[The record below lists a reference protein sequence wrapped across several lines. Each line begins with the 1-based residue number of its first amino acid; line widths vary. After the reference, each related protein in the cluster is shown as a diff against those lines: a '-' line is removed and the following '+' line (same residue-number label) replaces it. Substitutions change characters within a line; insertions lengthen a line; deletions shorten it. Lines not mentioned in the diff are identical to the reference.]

1 VHFENHFHGR
11 SSRLLALRRGDSAI
25 FGARKTLAERSEGAG
40 QYSHRQIHRAVIQG
54 PRGGGDGS
62 FRASSDRSWRDVSA
76 AVSNSI
82 TKAAAVL
89 GTCRELRLCRVLDE
103 VVSWIFKQAFE
114 GCAAYAAA
122 MYGIPVGELRDC
134 SDPADEP
141 QTSREHTD
149 RRLASQP
156 SGEISANAK
165 GNVLS
170 LAESRIARLEAEFV
184 APPQPVRVGSPGWIA
199 SISPIVAK
207 IRSQIRQRRERR
219 LAAELQC
226 FDDRSLR
233 DIGISRCDIEYLV
246 RHGDRRE

>member
-1 VHFENHFHGR
+1 MHFENHFHGGR
-11 SSRLLALRRGDSAI
+11 SSRFVLREGDSAI
-25 FGARKTLAERSEGAG
+25 FGAGKMPAERSKTVG
-40 QYSHRQIHRAVIQG
+40 
-54 PRGGGDGS
+54 
-62 FRASSDRSWRDVSA
+62 
-76 AVSNSI
+76 
-82 TKAAAVL
+82 VL
-89 GTCRELRLCRVLDE
+89 GACRELRLCRALDA

-134 SDPADEP
+134 RDPADES
-141 QTSREHTD
+141 QMAREHTD
-149 RRLASQP
+149 RSVSQT
-156 SGEISANAK
+156 SGEISTNAN
-165 GNVLS
+165 GNILY
-170 LAESRIARLEAEFV
+170 LGESSIVRLEAEFS
-184 APPQPVRVGSPGWIA
+184 APPQPVRVGSLGWIA